1 MGEAIMTATMKRLDH
16 INVRTADLDAMVEW
30 YGRVLGMHPGKRPGF
45 GFSGAWLYAD
55 GFPIIH
61 LVGVEKAPGAD
72 PEDVRLEHFA
82 IAATGLK
89 AMLARLKA
97 DDERHRLN
105 PIRDAG
111 VLQVN
116 VWDPDGKHIHVDFAL
131 AEAESAGV
139 AI

>member
-1 MGEAIMTATMKRLDH
+1 
-16 INVRTADLDAMVEW
+16 VW
-30 YGRVLGMHPGKRPGF
+30 
-45 GFSGAWLYAD
+45 
-55 GFPIIH
+55 
-61 LVGVEKAPGAD
+61 
-72 PEDVRLEHFA
+72 LEHFA

-116 VWDPDGKHIHVDFAL
+116 VWDPDGNHIHVDFPL
-131 AEAESAGV
+131 AEAEAAGV